1 MLNTTH
7 TSCKD
12 IASQW
17 LAAFNEQELE
27 KLLSLYHDDAV
38 HYSPKLRTQKPETN
52 GLIQGKAAL
61 WDWWKP
67 AFERLQPLHYEL
79 KFLTANNERVFMEYT
94 RTVLEEEPLQVAEV
108 LDIEHGLIV
117 ASRVYH
123 G

>member
-7 TSCKD
+7 TSCQD

-27 KLLSLYHDDAV
+27 KLLSLYHDDAI
-38 HYSPKLRTQKPETN
+38 HYSPKLRIQNPETN
-52 GLIQGKAAL
+52 GLIQGKSAL
-61 WDWWKP
+61 RDWWKP

-94 RTVLEEEPLQVAEV
+94 RTVSDEQPLQVAEV